1 MENNENKVEKPSIEE
16 VTRFYTIEQ
25 AKQELESFA
34 KEKGSNFK
42 FYTWEDDKYEIPSRC
57 IEGVLEIDER
67 CRRVGFDLNVIFAVA
82 GCFKQQL
89 DRMKMIVERLSH
101 TEIPFYDN
109 CRDIYFNAK
118 DNSLSMSYYQSN
130 MSDCIRLKI
139 EFVMN
144 GCEPDMFLSA
154 YKIYPLL
161 HITEDISS
169 VLYSRDGTLTL
180 LKHAFIPD
188 FEYIENSYMFWRTRE
203 RDPNHDEMKNH
214 RKPDPRVLAIFQ
226 PNNNCDDSIQQNIPN
241 FLIKICRSTLP
252 SGSHTDFAVTA
263 ALAEVLELEGVEIL
277 DSYSF
282 PNSDACY
289 YRWPDPILAIIIA
302 VSFTVNGRKFVFHR
316 NINFREFYIDEIGA
330 GNRLVMMESFNNTN
344 VGKIRS
350 AICRFLGIQL

>member
-1 MENNENKVEKPSIEE
+1 MENNENKVEKPSVEE
-16 VTRFYTIEQ
+16 LTRFYTIEQ

-42 FYTWEDDKYEIPSRC
+42 FYTWEDDKCEIPSRC
-57 IEGVLEIDER
+57 IEGVLEIGER
-67 CRRVGFDLNVIFAVA
+67 CRRVGFDLNVIFAVP

-154 YKIYPLL
+154 YKIYPHL
-161 HITEDISS
+161 HATEDIAS

-188 FEYIENSYMFWRTRE
+188 FEDIENSYMFWRTRE
-203 RDPNHDEMKNH
+203 RDPNHDEMKNN
-214 RKPDPRVLAIFQ
+214 RTTIMM
-226 PNNNCDDSIQQNIPN
+226 IPYS
-241 FLIKICRSTLP
+241 KI
-252 SGSHTDFAVTA
+252 
-263 ALAEVLELEGVEIL
+263 
-277 DSYSF
+277 
-282 PNSDACY
+282 
-289 YRWPDPILAIIIA
+289 YRI
-302 VSFTVNGRKFVFHR
+302 S
-316 NINFREFYIDEIGA
+316 
-330 GNRLVMMESFNNTN
+330 
-344 VGKIRS
+344 
-350 AICRFLGIQL
+350 